1 MQIRLLAIWGSLIG
15 RWKRV
20 KIRLDGNGIRESPAA
35 LAPRGGGGPGAGPPS
50 PVALLHSLGSPVP
63 WWRPPHTLPAAG
75 GGLPHPFSHLPKHWS
90 VSPRRDLVNK
100 SIGLKFL

>member
-50 PVALLHSLGSPVP
+50 PVALLRSLGSPVL

-75 GGLPHPFSHLPKHWS
+75 GGPPAPLFPPPQALECQPPKG
-90 VSPRRDLVNK
+90 PRK
-100 SIGLKFL
+100 